1 MGVKKETKVEV
12 KVKDVMSIP
21 AVTAPIDET
30 ADGLAR
36 LMVEK
41 DVDSVV
47 VVDVQGNPMG
57 IVTEKD
63 LVKSVVAKN
72 EPPNKVKASN
82 IMSKPLFTVNQE
94 EDVTEVAKKM
104 RRLGVRRFPV
114 MSAGK
119 LVGVVSSK
127 DILEITPTLMEVIM
141 ERSEAFPIKVKEELL
156 TGSCDLCGNWSENL
170 KLHEGTFLCEDCLA
184 DLKKE

>member
-21 AVTAPIDET
+21 AVTAPMDET

-36 LMVEK
+36 LMLEK

-47 VVDVQGNPMG
+47 VVDGQGNPTG

-63 LVKSVVAKN
+63 LVKAVVAKN
-72 EPPNKVKASN
+72 EPPSKVKALD

-94 EDVTEVAKKM
+94 EDITEVAKKM

-114 MSAGK
+114 MSEGK
-119 LVGVVSSK
+119 LVGVISSR
-127 DILEITPTLMEVIM
+127 DILEITPTLIEIMM
-141 ERSEAFPIKVKEELL
+141 ERSEAFPVKVKEELL
-156 TGSCDLCGNWSENL
+156 TGNCDLCGNWSENL
-170 KLHEGTFLCEDCLA
+170 KFHEGMFLCEDCLA